1 MHLNYELK
9 SFPKQSKSFM
19 YSKFGRC
26 IKRQIRFRGN
36 NFLRD
41 IVISFATNL
50 HPARSST
57 EKVDG
62 FFVNSSL
69 MRFAVCKSDG
79 VSDVFDVLNIDHMLS
94 DIWQNENLNFSH
106 I

>member
-1 MHLNYELK
+1 MKLNMKLIFIYIYLSRLSVITFSYRFMNYFILQWVYLLK
-9 SFPKQSKSFM
+9 KK
-19 YSKFGRC
+19 
-26 IKRQIRFRGN
+26 
-36 NFLRD
+36 
-41 IVISFATNL
+41 
-50 HPARSST
+50 
-57 EKVDG
+57 DG

-79 VSDVFDVLNIDHMLS
+79 VSDVLNIDHMLS